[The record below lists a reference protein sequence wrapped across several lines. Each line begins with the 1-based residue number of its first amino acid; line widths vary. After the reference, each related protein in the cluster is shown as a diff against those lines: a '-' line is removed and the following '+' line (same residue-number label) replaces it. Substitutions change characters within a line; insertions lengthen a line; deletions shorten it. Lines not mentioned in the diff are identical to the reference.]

1 MAENESLDLGNPGAQ
16 RWNQVHDA
24 VRKGQPIEDV
34 AKKVRRKLPAALRKA
49 FKEFA
54 EKGVSFED
62 FLANRHERRALRGLV
77 RRCQGHEYAH
87 LFLETATAEAGG
99 DDRHVVAA
107 YLDGIVERVTDQIA
121 QTVAGTP
128 QWPSFPDI
136 RQYLGQVKQEVQS
149 DLRRIADKLAHDP
162 TWRPTASRSK
172 KGERTDPTKEMMDMS
187 LLGMTK
193 K

>member
-24 VRKGQPIEDV
+24 VRKGQPVEDV

-54 EKGVSFED
+54 EKDVSLED
-62 FLANRHERRALRGLV
+62 FLANRHDPRALRGFV
-77 RRCQGHEYAH
+77 RKCQGHEYAH
-87 LFLETATAEAGG
+87 LFLETAAAEAGG
-99 DDRHVVAA
+99 DDEHVIAA
-107 YLDGIVERVTDQIA
+107 YLDGIIERVTDQIA
-121 QTVAGTP
+121 QSVAGTS
-128 QWPSFPDI
+128 QWPSFHDI
-136 RQYLGQVKQEVQS
+136 RHHLGQVKQQVQPEVQ
-149 DLRRIADKLAHDP
+149 RIADKLGHDP
-162 TWRPTASRSK
+162 TWKPTASRSR

-187 LLGMTK
+187 LLGMIK

>member
-24 VRKGQPIEDV
+24 VRKGQPVVDV
-34 AKKVRRKLPAALRKA
+34 AKKVKRKLPAALRKA

-54 EKGVSFED
+54 EKGVSFEE
-62 FLANRHERRALRGLV
+62 FLANRHDPGALRGLV
-77 RRCQGHEYAH
+77 RKCQGHEYAH
-87 LFLETATAEAGG
+87 LFFETAAAEAGS
-99 DDRHVVAA
+99 DDQQVVAA
-107 YLDGIVERVTDQIA
+107 FLDAIIERVTDQIA

-136 RQYLGQVKQEVQS
+136 RHYLGQVKQEVQP
-149 DLRRIADKLAHDP
+149 DVQRIADKLGHDP
-162 TWRPTASRSK
+162 TWKPTASRSN
-172 KGERTDPTKEMMDMS
+172 KGEHTDPTKEMMDMS